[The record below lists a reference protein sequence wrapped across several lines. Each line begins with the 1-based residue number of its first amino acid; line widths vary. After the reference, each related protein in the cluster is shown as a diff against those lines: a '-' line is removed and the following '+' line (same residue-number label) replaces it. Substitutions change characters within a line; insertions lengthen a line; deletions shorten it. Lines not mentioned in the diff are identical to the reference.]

1 MAKRIKSG
9 IGRNNL
15 NLSRRNGSSR
25 SLAVRV
31 TSIIL
36 DSQHPS
42 FNKFGQWNS
51 IGRIFFTRITSPN
64 QAPDPTENE
73 TAKPLFPNTK
83 HYPLINEIVYIMSL
97 PDSSNAESP
106 NATSFYY
113 FNPINVWNSS
123 HHNGIPEPFES
134 TLPESQQRD
143 YEEVTSGSIRR
154 VNDGGTEINLGSTFT
169 ENSSSKTLLPYE
181 GDIIQEG
188 RFGQSLRYGSTVPSS
203 FLVSPWSTPT
213 ISGSNG
219 DPITLIRNGQH
230 EDDSP
235 AWVPQVED
243 INKDKSSIYLTST
256 QRIPIEVSDSGYIG
270 YYTPT
275 PSLTPPTSPDIFGGE
290 QIILNSG
297 RLLFNAKTDSI
308 LLTSA
313 DSIKINSLNS
323 VVIETP
329 VTVVQ
334 SRKIYLGNKASE
346 PVILGDKFLDQ
357 FQVLLLGIVNLSNAL
372 TTPIGSPK
380 LETPNAKIK
389 DPAVKLEKLAD
400 AMRLDI
406 PNFKSKVTKTK

>member
-1 MAKRIKSG
+1 MAKRLKSG

-36 DSQHPS
+36 DNQHPS
-42 FNKFGQWNS
+42 FRSWDD

-64 QAPDPTENE
+64 QTPDPTENE
-73 TAKPLFPNTK
+73 TAKPISPNTK

-113 FNPINVWNSS
+113 FNPINVWNSAN
-123 HHNGIPEPFES
+123 HNGIPEPFES

-143 YEEVTSGSIRR
+143 IEQIEGGAPKKVTD
-154 VNDGGTEINLGSTFT
+154 DGVKINLGSTFT
-169 ENSSSKTLLPYE
+169 EISSSKTLLPYE

-188 RFGQSLRYGSTVPSS
+188 RFGQSLRYGSTVSAS
-203 FLVSPWSTPT
+203 ISNPWSTPT

-219 DPITLIRNGQH
+219 DPITLIRNSQH

-256 QRIPIEVSDSGYIG
+256 QQIPIEVSDSGSKG
-270 YYTPT
+270 YYTYDS
-275 PSLTPPTSPDIFGGE
+275 SLKPPTEPNIFAGE

-323 VVIETP
+323 VVIESP
-329 VTVVQ
+329 ITVVQ
-334 SRKIYLGNKASE
+334 SKKIYLGDKASE
-346 PVILGDKFLDQ
+346 PVILGDKFLSSFSRLLTQ
-357 FQVLLLGIVNLSNAL
+357 IITVAGVLQ
-372 TTPIGSPK
+372 TPIGSGIPF
-380 LETPNAKIK
+380 TPNAPI
-389 DPAVKLEKLAD
+389 AGAATQLFSEANNMQLE
-400 AMRLDI
+400 I
-406 PNFKSKVTKTK
+406 ENFKSKVTKTK

>member
-1 MAKRIKSG
+1 MAKRLKSG

-36 DSQHPS
+36 DNQHPG

-73 TAKPLFPNTK
+73 TAQPLFPNTK

-113 FNPINVWNSS
+113 FNPINIWNSS
-123 HHNGIPEPFES
+123 NHNGIPEPFES
-134 TLPESQQRD
+134 TLPASQQRD
-143 YEEVTSGSIRR
+143 YKEIEGGAVRR
-154 VNDGGTEINLGSTFT
+154 VTDGGTEINLGSTFT
-169 ENSSSKTLLPYE
+169 ENPSSKTLIPYE

-188 RFGQSLRYGSTVPSS
+188 RFGQSLRYGSTVP
-203 FLVSPWSTPT
+203 FANIVNPWSTT
-213 ISGSNG
+213 GESG

-230 EDDSP
+230 EDDNP
-235 AWVPQVED
+235 AWVPQLED
-243 INKDKSSIYLTST
+243 INKDKSSLYLTST
-256 QRIPIEVSDSGYIG
+256 QLIPIEVSDSGSKG
-270 YYTPT
+270 YST
-275 PSLTPPTSPDIFGGE
+275 PSPFLTPPTEPNIFEGE

-313 DSIKINSLNS
+313 DSIKINSLNN
-323 VVIETP
+323 VVIESP
-329 VTVVQ
+329 ITVVQ
-334 SRKIYLGNKASE
+334 SRKIYLGDKASE
-346 PVILGDKFLDQ
+346 PLILGDKFLDR
-357 FQVLLLGIVNLSNAL
+357 FKELLLKIIDLSKAL
-372 TTPIGSPK
+372 ESPIGSGK
-380 LETPNAKIK
+380 LETPNAEIAP
-389 DPAVKLEKLAD
+389 PAVKLKILATNISLEIED
-400 AMRLDI
+400 
-406 PNFKSKVTKTK
+406 FKSKVTKTK

>member
-123 HHNGIPEPFES
+123 HHNGIP
-134 TLPESQQRD
+134 
-143 YEEVTSGSIRR
+143 
-154 VNDGGTEINLGSTFT
+154 
-169 ENSSSKTLLPYE
+169 
-181 GDIIQEG
+181 
-188 RFGQSLRYGSTVPSS
+188 
-203 FLVSPWSTPT
+203 
-213 ISGSNG
+213 
-219 DPITLIRNGQH
+219 
-230 EDDSP
+230 
-235 AWVPQVED
+235 
-243 INKDKSSIYLTST
+243 
-256 QRIPIEVSDSGYIG
+256 
-270 YYTPT
+270 
-275 PSLTPPTSPDIFGGE
+275 
-290 QIILNSG
+290 
-297 RLLFNAKTDSI
+297 
-308 LLTSA
+308 
-313 DSIKINSLNS
+313 
-323 VVIETP
+323 
-329 VTVVQ
+329 
-334 SRKIYLGNKASE
+334 
-346 PVILGDKFLDQ
+346 
-357 FQVLLLGIVNLSNAL
+357 
-372 TTPIGSPK
+372 K
-380 LETPNAKIK
+380 L
-389 DPAVKLEKLAD
+389 
-400 AMRLDI
+400 
-406 PNFKSKVTKTK
+406 

>member
-346 PVILGDKFLDQ
+346 SLILGDKFLDR
-357 FQVLLLGIVNLSNAL
+357 FKELLLKIIDLSKAL
-372 TTPIGSPK
+372 ESPIGSGK
-380 LETPNAKIK
+380 LETPNGEIAP
-389 DPAVKLEKLAD
+389 PAVKLKKLATIIKD
-400 AMRLDI
+400 EIED
-406 PNFKSKVTKTK
+406 FKSKVTKTK

>member
-1 MAKRIKSG
+1 MAKRLKSG

-36 DSQHPS
+36 DNQHVR
-42 FNKFGQWNS
+42 FNDFGQWNS

-73 TAKPLFPNTK
+73 TAQPLFPNTK

-113 FNPINVWNSS
+113 FNPINVWNSVS
-123 HHNGIPEPFES
+123 HNGIPEPFES

-143 YEEVTSGSIRR
+143 IEQIKGGAPKKVT
-154 VNDGGTEINLGSTFT
+154 DGGVKINLGSTFT
-169 ENSSSKTLLPYE
+169 ENSSSKSLLPYE

-188 RFGQSLRYGSTVPSS
+188 RFGQSLRYGSTVP
-203 FLVSPWSTPT
+203 FANIVNPWSTPT

-230 EDDSP
+230 EDDNP
-235 AWVPQVED
+235 AWVPQLED
-243 INKDKSSIYLTST
+243 INKDKSSLYLTST
-256 QRIPIEVSDSGYIG
+256 QQIPIEVSDSGSKG
-270 YYTPT
+270 YYTYDS
-275 PSLTPPTSPDIFGGE
+275 SLKPPTEPNIFAGE

-313 DSIKINSLNS
+313 DSIKINSLNN
-323 VVIETP
+323 VIVESP
-329 VTVVQ
+329 ITVVQ
-334 SRKIYLGNKASE
+334 SKEIFLGDKASE
-346 PVILGDKFLDQ
+346 PVILGDKFLSSFSRLLTQ
-357 FQVLLLGIVNLSNAL
+357 IITVAGVLQ
-372 TTPIGSPK
+372 TPIGSGIPF
-380 LETPNAKIK
+380 TPNAPI
-389 DPAVKLEKLAD
+389 AGAATQLFSEANNMQLE
-400 AMRLDI
+400 I
-406 PNFKSKVTKTK
+406 ENFKSKVTKTK

>member
-334 SRKIYLGNKASE
+334 SKEIYLGDKASE

>member
-256 QRIPIEVSDSGYIG
+256 QRIPIEVSDSGSKG

-275 PSLTPPTSPDIFGGE
+275 PYLTPPTSPDIFAGE

-334 SRKIYLGNKASE
+334 SKEIYLGDKASE